1 MYFQIAMETCLA
13 LVAAALRHAE
23 RAGGASSGATGR
35 RARDDAATGGAA
47 AGLAGSDLD
56 ANRGMNHGS
65 ESGRNVPPRPAPLT
79 FTFQCGATECG
90 AGARAPLARRP
101 RPAAPSRRT
110 HRAPNTP
117 ATVTLP
123 GLQWY
128 SQCITGFSLSD
139 SRGESR
145 NRVADKRCASCCA
158 RNSRAA
164 SHSPAGSVSQA
175 GKWRKR
181 READARAPQHTY
193 PGLPRQ
199 HWILF

>member
-1 MYFQIAMETCLA
+1 MYFQIAMETCLT

-23 RAGGASSGATGR
+23 RAGGAG
-35 RARDDAATGGAA
+35 RARDDAGTGGAA

-56 ANRGMNHGS
+56 AERGMNHGS

-123 GLQWY
+123 GLQ
-128 SQCITGFSLSD
+128 
-139 SRGESR
+139 
-145 NRVADKRCASCCA
+145 
-158 RNSRAA
+158 
-164 SHSPAGSVSQA
+164 
-175 GKWRKR
+175 
-181 READARAPQHTY
+181 
-193 PGLPRQ
+193 
-199 HWILF
+199 